1 MKNAERYGL
10 PRCDT
15 APVDFSEVAG
25 RIRSVIETIQKH
37 DSEERFCGLGVKVVF
52 GLPRFTDEHSIRVDG
67 RQYSAQTWV
76 IATGSSP
83 AVPPIDGLPA
93 IPFLTNKEI
102 FSLDRLPKSMIT
114 IGAGPTAIEL
124 AQAFARLG
132 TKVTVVQRGNQI
144 LNAEDPDMAG
154 FLMQLLMSE
163 GIDFYLNSTPVSVR
177 DLGDGKEVVIKTVE
191 ETTSLRAETI
201 LVAAGRRPN
210 LEGLGIE
217 GLSLETSRSGLVVDA
232 RMRTSLRHIYAA
244 GDITG
249 AYQFTHA
256 AGYEGGIVLSNAL
269 LHLPRKADYRHFPWV
284 TFTDPELASIGMN
297 EKRASA
303 AGLKY
308 SVWTEEFRMN
318 DRGLTEGEATGKSK
332 LLLDEK
338 DKPIG
343 IQILGPSAGELISEW
358 VAVMYGRMR
367 LSAMATA
374 IHPYPTLGEINKR
387 VVGKYY
393 AGRIFS
399 ERVKRALKFFF
410 QLRGRACEL

>member
-1 MKNAERYGL
+1 M
-10 PRCDT
+10 
-15 APVDFSEVAG
+15 
-25 RIRSVIETIQKH
+25 
-37 DSEERFCGLGVKVVF
+37 
-52 GLPRFTDEHSIRVDG
+52 
-67 RQYSAQTWV
+67 
-76 IATGSSP
+76 
-83 AVPPIDGLPA
+83 
-93 IPFLTNKEI
+93 
-102 FSLDRLPKSMIT
+102 
-114 IGAGPTAIEL
+114 
-124 AQAFARLG
+124 
-132 TKVTVVQRGNQI
+132 
-144 LNAEDPDMAG
+144 
-154 FLMQLLMSE
+154 
-163 GIDFYLNSTPVSVR
+163 
-177 DLGDGKEVVIKTVE
+177 
-191 ETTSLRAETI
+191 
-201 LVAAGRRPN
+201 
-210 LEGLGIE
+210 
-217 GLSLETSRSGLVVDA
+217 VDA

-297 EKRASA
+297 EKRAAA

-308 SVWTEEFRMN
+308 SVWTEDFRMN

-343 IQILGPSAGELISEW
+343 IQILGPRAGELISEW

-399 ERVKRALKFFF
+399 EKVKKALKFFF